1 MKKSD
6 YGWDIQEEFW
16 QKIIETSEMK
26 NPITQ
31 TEPYSENIA
40 NELDQTDKKKKV
52 RDGEHDWEAA
62 LFKHQ

>member
-40 NELDQTDKKKKV
+40 NELDQTDKKKS
-52 RDGEHDWEAA
+52 
-62 LFKHQ
+62 